1 MLSWARI
8 IAGGIRKYMYIPHVT
23 NGTANIGNFEM
34 LSSCLAQHSPTVGLY
49 PADPNGL
56 LKNGHFTAWFSGRSR
71 RSRSLISLRTR
82 RDGMGHHWCH
92 WWFSSTPLYYGQNM
106 VLWSHKGD
114 APYWDRW
121 PYPRPQILCF
131 VHGTLW
137 LDFRCSCRL
146 PNQVSVQISAVMF
159 RAPWQRCSGRLWD
172 RVDVDTMCRMCR
184 VSDWFS
190 RCNSMLYLDTSRY
203 DIFIYVLYG
212 AHSHAKTQNTI
223 NRWYPVVLFPQQTSE
238 NARGPRD
245 HPSSIPGQCLEYL
258 PLHCKWM

>member
-1 MLSWARI
+1 
-8 IAGGIRKYMYIPHVT
+8 
-23 NGTANIGNFEM
+23 
-34 LSSCLAQHSPTVGLY
+34 
-49 PADPNGL
+49 
-56 LKNGHFTAWFSGRSR
+56 
-71 RSRSLISLRTR
+71 
-82 RDGMGHHWCH
+82 MGHHWCH

>member
-1 MLSWARI
+1 M
-8 IAGGIRKYMYIPHVT
+8 PHT
-23 NGTANIGNFEM
+23 
-34 LSSCLAQHSPTVGLY
+34 
-49 PADPNGL
+49 
-56 LKNGHFTAWFSGRSR
+56 
-71 RSRSLISLRTR
+71 
-82 RDGMGHHWCH
+82 
-92 WWFSSTPLYYGQNM
+92 
-106 VLWSHKGD
+106 GD
-114 APYWDRW
+114 IW
-121 PYPRPQILCF
+121 PYPRPQIHPDTVFCPW
-131 VHGTLW
+131 HPKS

-223 NRWYPVVLFPQQTSE
+223 SRWYPVVLFPQQTLE

-245 HPSSIPGQCLEYL
+245 HPSYIPGQCLEYL